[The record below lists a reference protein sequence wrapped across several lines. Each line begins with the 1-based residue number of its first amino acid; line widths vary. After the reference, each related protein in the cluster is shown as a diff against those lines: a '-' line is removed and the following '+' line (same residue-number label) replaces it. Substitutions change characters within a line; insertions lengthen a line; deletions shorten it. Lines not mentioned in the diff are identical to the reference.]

1 MNTQTFSS
9 AEDAAI
15 AATKHSLESLR
26 QTSVVFPVLDGEI
39 VRRSYN
45 SVGAAK
51 NSMRRIVTNLTE
63 YYGHNSVDPKRLY
76 AKLLSSGRLTFLT
89 VKPTLP

>member
-9 AEDAAI
+9 AEGAAI
-15 AATKHSLESLR
+15 ASAKHSIESLR
-26 QTSVVFPVLDGEI
+26 QASVVFPVLDGEI

-51 NSMRRIVTNLTE
+51 NSMRRIITNLTE
-63 YYGHNSVDPKRLY
+63 YYGHNSVDPKALY
-76 AKLLSSGRLTFLT
+76 EKLLSSKRLTFLV